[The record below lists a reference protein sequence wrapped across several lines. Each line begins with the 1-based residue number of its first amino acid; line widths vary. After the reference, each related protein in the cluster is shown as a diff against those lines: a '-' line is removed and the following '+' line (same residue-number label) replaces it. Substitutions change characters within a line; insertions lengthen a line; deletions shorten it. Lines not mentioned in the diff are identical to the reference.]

1 MKLKFVPIIAL
12 LSLLLL
18 PLTQALAAME
28 TYIIDS
34 QNSYVLWHINHFG
47 FSNPSGKWMV
57 QGKLELDKA
66 KPQNSKVNATIH
78 VAHVI
83 TGVPA
88 LDKRLRTKLFFYTD
102 KFPLAT
108 FISDRVVL
116 TGKKI
121 AKVHGILTIRGV
133 SKPIVLNVTFNKA
146 GRNPISNKLSV
157 GFSGTTQLKR
167 TEFNINTLSPGLGDE
182 VKINIELEGYKQA
195 A

>member
-1 MKLKFVPIIAL
+1 MKLRFVGIISL

-18 PLTQALAAME
+18 PLTNAMAAIE
-28 TYIIDS
+28 NYIIDP
-34 QNSYVLWHINHFG
+34 QNSYVLWHIDHFG

-57 QGKLELDKA
+57 RGKLELDKS
-66 KPQNSKVNATIH
+66 KPQNSKVNVTIH

-88 LDKRLRTKLFFYTD
+88 LDKRLRTKLFFYTN
-102 KFPLAT
+102 KYPLAT
-108 FISDRVVL
+108 FTSNRVIL
-116 TGKKI
+116 TGKKM

-157 GFSGTTQLKR
+157 GFSATTQLNR
-167 TEFNINTLSPGLGDE
+167 TEYNINTLSPGLGDE
-182 VKINIELEGYKQA
+182 VKINIELEGYKQVA
-195 A
+195 